1 MKILYADDNPNLQT
15 AMKQILNMSNY
26 DVDIAVDGEQA
37 WYFATSNTY
46 DCIILDVM
54 MPKMDGIQ
62 VLKKIRERGIQ
73 TPVIILTAKSQIE
86 DKIEG
91 LDNGADDYI
100 TKPFFAKE
108 LLARIRALLRRNV
121 AIIETLNFGN
131 TSLDPQTFE
140 IKNGTKSLKLT
151 RKEFQ
156 LLEYLIRH
164 QKMYVSTQKLLDDV
178 WDSDTES
185 FIETVWVFISNLRK
199 KLTAIES
206 NVKIKASRD
215 IGYRVI
221 VEDVQ

>member
-15 AMKQILNMSNY
+15 AMKQILTMSNY
-26 DVDIAVDGEQA
+26 DVDVAIDGEQA
-37 WYFATSNTY
+37 WSYASNYTY

-54 MPKMDGIQ
+54 MPKMDGNQ
-62 VLKKIRERGIQ
+62 VLRKIRERGIQ
-73 TPVIILTAKSQIE
+73 TPVILLTAKSQIE

-131 TSLDPQTFE
+131 TCLDPQTYE
-140 IKNGTKSLKLT
+140 IKTESKKQKLT

-164 QKMYVSTQKLLDDV
+164 QKMFVSTQKLLDDV
-178 WDSDTES
+178 WDSDTDS
-185 FIETVWVFISNLRK
+185 YIETVWVFISNLRK
-199 KLTAIES
+199 KLSSIDS

-215 IGYRVI
+215 IGYRVVI
-221 VEDVQ
+221 EDVQ